1 MLSALLRFASED
13 GPHIALAPET
23 VTKIGGFTITNSVI
37 YGAICALILMILTLV
52 ASRKVRTK
60 ATRGF
65 SQVIEILVEFVIGLI
80 EAPLGSRKKAAQ
92 YAPIFGTFFL
102 FIIFNNIM
110 GIMPWVGPGVNVT
123 TSEGTFPLLRAFTA
137 DLNGTIAMAVVG
149 IVTVQ
154 YLSIKESGLAG
165 HLKHYFTDKPL
176 NPVNT
181 FIGIL
186 EVFGEFTRMIS
197 LSLRLFLNT
206 VVGEIL
212 IAVFAYIGKDFQ
224 SFTILPIAMFE
235 ILVACIQAYVFTV
248 LCATYLGLAIAHSH
262 DDAHPAH
269 EVDPVVAGLEGD
281 VTSTKPLQN

>member
-13 GPHIALAPET
+13 GPHIALAPEGIF
-23 VTKIGGFTITNSVI
+23 KLGGFTITNSTL
-37 YGAICALILMILTLV
+37 YGAVCALLLIGIVLF
-52 ASRKVRTK
+52 SSKKVRVRSAKGITQ
-60 ATRGF
+60 F
-65 SQVIEILVEFVIGLI
+65 VEILVEFVIGLI
-80 EAPLGSRKKAAQ
+80 ESPLGSRKKAVK
-92 YAPIFGTFFL
+92 YAPIFGVFFL

-110 GIMPWVGPGVNVT
+110 GIMPWVGPGINAT
-123 TSEGTFPLLRAFTA
+123 THEGTFPLFRAFTA
-137 DLNGTIAMAVVG
+137 DVNGTIAMAVVA

-154 YLSIKESGLAG
+154 YLSIKESGFLG
-165 HLKHYFTDKPL
+165 HLKHYFTDKPF
-176 NPVNT
+176 NPINT
-181 FIGIL
+181 FIGLL

-248 LCATYLGLAIAHSH
+248 LCATYLGLAISHGH
-262 DDAHPAH
+262 DDEHVAH
-269 EVDPVVAGLEGD
+269 EVDPVVASLEGD
-281 VTSTKPLQN
+281 VHH

>member
-1 MLSALLRFASED
+1 MLSILMSRLASED
-13 GPHIALAPET
+13 GPHIALAPEAIY
-23 VTKIGGFTITNSVI
+23 KIAGFPITNSTI
-37 YGAICALILMILTLV
+37 YGAICAVLLV
-52 ASRKVRTK
+52 ALSLFVNKKIRVK
-60 ATRGF
+60 ATKGIT
-65 SQVIEILVEFVIGLI
+65 QIIEILVEFVVGLI
-80 EAPLGSRKKAAQ
+80 EGPVGSRKKAVQ

-110 GIMPWVGPGVNVT
+110 GIMPWVGPGISAT
-123 TSEGTFPLLRAFTA
+123 TAEGTFPLLRAFTA
-137 DLNGTIAMAVVG
+137 DLNGTIAMAVIG

-154 YLSIKESGLAG
+154 VLSIRESGFLG

-176 NPVNT
+176 NPVNA
-181 FIGIL
+181 FIGLL

-248 LCATYLGLAIAHSH
+248 LCATYLGLAIAHGH
-262 DDAHPAH
+262 DDEHAAH
-269 EVDPVVAGLEGD
+269 ELDPVVDALEGG
-281 VTSTKPLQN
+281 TNH

>member
-1 MLSALLRFASED
+1 MLSALLQFASED
-13 GPHIALAPET
+13 GPHIALAPEGIL
-23 VTKIGGFTITNSVI
+23 KIGGFTVTNSTL
-37 YGAICALILMILTLV
+37 YGVICALLLLSV
-52 ASRKVRTK
+52 VLFSRKKVRVKSVKGITQ
-60 ATRGF
+60 F
-65 SQVIEILVEFVIGLI
+65 VEILVEFVIGLI
-80 EAPLGSRKKAAQ
+80 ESPLGSRKKAVK
-92 YAPIFGTFFL
+92 YAPIFGVFFL

-110 GIMPWVGPGVNVT
+110 GIMPWVGPGINAT
-123 TSEGTFPLLRAFTA
+123 THEGTFPLFRAFTA
-137 DLNGTIAMAVVG
+137 DVNGTNAMAVVA

-154 YLSIKESGLAG
+154 YLSIKESGFLG

-176 NPVNT
+176 NPINT
-181 FIGIL
+181 FIGLL

-248 LCATYLGLAIAHSH
+248 LCATYLGLAISHGH
-262 DDAHPAH
+262 DDEHVAH
-269 EVDPVVAGLEGD
+269 EVDPVVASLEGD
-281 VTSTKPLQN
+281 VHH